1 MQKQATLVVEEDHVD
16 DQFTYPPK
24 LQGLFED
31 DDDEEYPLPFNDP
44 DDLMNIFSDLEEKNL
59 SLIEQGQEH
68 DELLEKKRKDFYW
81 IRNVLENDIDI
92 LKKSEIEVK
101 ERTGKTQSEKET
113 LERMTSEGNIRI
125 LSDGSYKRVK
135 ETVSQIKAL
144 VDKNKT

>member
-1 MQKQATLVVEEDHVD
+1 MQKQATLVVEEDHVG

-68 DELLEKKRKDFYW
+68 DELLEKKRKDFYK
-81 IRNVLENDIDI
+81 IRNDLENEIDN
-92 LKKSEIEVK
+92 LKKSELEVK
-101 ERTGKTQSEKET
+101 ERTGKTQSEKQT
-113 LERMTSEGNIRI
+113 LESMTSEGNNRI
-125 LSDGSYKRVK
+125 LSDGSYKRIK